1 MTFGKVL
8 KEALWLLLTEKQVS
22 YQRLRLEFDLDD
34 PHLEGLRHEFSQ
46 VKRVAVDQTMSSSL
60 RTSVPTN

>member
-1 MTFGKVL
+1 MKFGKVL

-22 YQRLRLEFDLDD
+22 YQRLRLEFDLDA

-46 VKRVAVDQTMSSSL
+46 VKRVAVD
-60 RTSVPTN
+60 